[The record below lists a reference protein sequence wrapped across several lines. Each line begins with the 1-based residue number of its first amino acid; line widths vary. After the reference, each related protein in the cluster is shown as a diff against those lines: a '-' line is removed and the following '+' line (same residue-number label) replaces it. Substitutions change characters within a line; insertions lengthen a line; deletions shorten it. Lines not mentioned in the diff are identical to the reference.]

1 MYMKITLKRVS
12 YKIIDVDDEIINDFK
27 KTAMEEAMNN
37 NDEDEDISLVYKDI
51 LDELVGDYIFD
62 SENYQTL
69 LDNAFLLDGETDWW
83 FTYNE

>member
-1 MYMKITLKRVS
+1 MKITLKRVS